1 MDVALHTSGLM
12 WHWWGILVTDLE
24 MEMNSVERLDHYGN
38 NLAVEAP
45 LIIPECRPPPSWPSA
60 GRIRF
65 EDVQLRYRP
74 ELPLVLQGLSF
85 EIRSGEKVGIVG
97 RTGAGKS
104 SIMVGLF
111 RMVELSGGRILIDDV
126 DISTIGLH
134 DLRSKL
140 AIIPQGKT
148 CRCKAV
154 VVVEVEA

>member
-1 MDVALHTSGLM
+1 M
-12 WHWWGILVTDLE
+12 WHWVLVTDLE
-24 MEMNSVERLDHYGN
+24 NEMNAVERLDHYAN
-38 NLAVEAP
+38 NLAIEAP
-45 LIIPECRPPPSWPSA
+45 DIIPECRPSTSWPSA
-60 GRIRF
+60 GCIRF

-85 EIRSGEKVGIVG
+85 EIRPGEKVGIVG

-126 DISTIGLH
+126 DISTIGLY

-140 AIIPQGKT
+140 AIIPQGMT
-148 CRCKAV
+148 CPCKD
-154 VVVEVEA
+154 